1 MAGESRHAAWQ
12 KERSFA
18 VKLLPE
24 QGPPADLARGIPEF
38 LDAIDF
44 AFEWLNREDPSRRG
58 TPSLAIFETR
68 GGEVEA
74 VWSYPPAPPEGP
86 ALVELFGFNPVTW
99 KSGVPEYSAVEARRP
114 SPAFASTA
122 SADRRPAAVRAERR
136 GRRRSGGRRRVRPRD
151 RRRRRRPRRRAGRA
165 GGPAGPCT
173 RSVVLHEVVT
183 VADEPTRSSSARRR
197 QQSPPPASGSVRRH
211 ASPGPTASA
220 AGASSSPPPRS
231 GSRSASPIRPSS
243 RSCSSRSRRSGGACN
258 AAARHWPSPTATTGS
273 SAASSAG

>member
-99 KSGVPEYSAVEARRP
+99 KSSVPEYSSVEARRP
-114 SPAFASTA
+114 SPAFASTV
-122 SADRRPAAVRAERR
+122 SAIAVPLLSAPSVADVAVPVDDDESVPVTDAAVDGPVDERVEPAARPARA
-136 GRRRSGGRRRVRPRD
+136 
-151 RRRRRRPRRRAGRA
+151 
-165 GGPAGPCT
+165 PA
-173 RSVVLHEVVT
+173 VVLHEVVT
-183 VADEPTRSSSARRR
+183 VADDDPVVER
-197 QQSPPPASGSVRRH
+197 
-211 ASPGPTASA
+211 TAQA
-220 AGASSSPPPRS
+220 AVVSTCKWIG
-231 GSRSASPIRPSS
+231 
-243 RSCSSRSRRSGGACN
+243 
-258 AAARHWPSPTATTGS
+258 AAARVAWADRVGRGCLFVAAAALWLSLGLADPAFLALLLVALPTLWWRLQRRG
-273 SAASSAG
+273 AALAESDGDDWL